1 MTIGVPIVTYLRRVR
16 RIHKV
21 RVHVH
26 IRVRRIEKAA
36 GGDCRQTDGS
46 FGCDV
51 LWQLQLLVWASP
63 ETDQVEGDFQTNE
76 VGRETSQSS
85 LPVSLLR
92 SVVVDERAVLPK
104 IH

>member
-1 MTIGVPIVTYLRRVR
+1 MNSFATLSDKNAGADGICREHSVTNWPTQSRPWRFTATWGGQRWVP
-16 RIHKV
+16 
-21 RVHVH
+21 
-26 IRVRRIEKAA
+26 KA
-36 GGDCRQTDGS
+36 
-46 FGCDV
+46 
-51 LWQLQLLVWASP
+51 
-63 ETDQVEGDFQTNE
+63 EGDFQTNE